1 MGVRVNVHAYLP
13 HMRMLRHASGLGW
26 SGGVV
31 LMFVLTLMLTCRAC
45 ACYVTP
51 GVWGGVGGCVNVRV
65 HVNVNLPR
73 MCMLRDAR
81 GLGWGGFLLLAS

>member
-51 GVWGGVGGCVNVRV
+51 GVWGGVGGLC
-65 HVNVNLPR
+65 
-73 MCMLRDAR
+73 
-81 GLGWGGFLLLAS
+81 